1 VLVLDHGAEP
11 VGPHVVRDLVEAL
24 LRQGE
29 LLVESA
35 DLAVVGR
42 ERERHFVLVA
52 RTVTPSGRDSLIG
65 W

>member
-1 VLVLDHGAEP
+1 MAQNPSDPMLSAI
-11 VGPHVVRDLVEAL
+11 L
-24 LRQGE
+24 LKRCSGRGE